1 MRTGQIHIKRVAR
14 RTATSTR
21 SFLLK
26 FSLYPYPFL
35 ILCIITLFSKKKMAR
50 PTRNRQ
56 PIYPSFS
63 LIMCRYWAFVRFP
76 VVRVVR
82 GPAPAYQPYARPV
95 EVADMP
101 IMVGEQLISLAT
113 YSKY

>member
-1 MRTGQIHIKRVAR
+1 
-14 RTATSTR
+14 
-21 SFLLK
+21 
-26 FSLYPYPFL
+26 
-35 ILCIITLFSKKKMAR
+35 MAR

-82 GPAPAYQPYARPV
+82 GPPPAYQPYARPV